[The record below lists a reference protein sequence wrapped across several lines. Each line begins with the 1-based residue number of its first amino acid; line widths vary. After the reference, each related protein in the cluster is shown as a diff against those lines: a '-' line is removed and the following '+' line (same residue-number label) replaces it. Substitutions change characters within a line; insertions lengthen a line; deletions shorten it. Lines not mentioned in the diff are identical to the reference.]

1 MAKKMNALNFAQE
14 MGGHAEVTNRRSVL
28 QVAPYLLPIHSQ
40 TRIQP
45 PKRRMEIAIEV
56 KTSAEAPSP
65 VKITHTVL

>member
-1 MAKKMNALNFAQE
+1 MARKMNELNFAQE
-14 MGGHAEVTNRRSVL
+14 MGGHTEVTSRQSAL
-28 QVAPYLLPIHSQ
+28 QVAPYLVPIHSQ

-45 PKRRMEIAIEV
+45 PKRRLEIAIEV